1 MTHKHQPDKNR
12 HTHCSHTHWP
22 DNTNIQ
28 GHIRPAWPGKDKAV
42 LFIPPEMT
50 ESRDGGDAALI
61 LQALTRLRG
70 YRGYGVTVVERPSML
85 CSTPSPNIHPTSP
98 HPLNPLEK
106 TQLQSLTFGS
116 ILKHVWGF
124 FLFLWEY
131 WHRNVWIHWT
141 CEKSVELHTIAVLNR
156 WHILYSFTS
165 SSGDLHRQKNMES
178 CVLQMKYDPTIR

>member
-50 ESRDGGDAALI
+50 ESRDAALI

-85 CSTPSPNIHPTSP
+85 CSTPSPNIFPTSP

-106 TQLQSLTFGS
+106 TQLQSWSWLVLTFTQD
-116 ILKHVWGF
+116 IQ
-124 FLFLWEY
+124 LWE
-131 WHRNVWIHWT
+131 HFNT
-141 CEKSVELHTIAVLNR
+141 CVGFLLVPMGVL
-156 WHILYSFTS
+156 T
-165 SSGDLHRQKNMES
+165 QKCMDTLNLWKVCWVAHYCCSKPMTYP
-178 CVLQMKYDPTIR
+178 V

>member
-1 MTHKHQPDKNR
+1 MW
-12 HTHCSHTHWP
+12 HT
-22 DNTNIQ
+22 NTNLIKTDTHTVRTHTDLITQ
-28 GHIRPAWPGKDKAV
+28 TYRVISGLPDLVKIKQCSLYLRRWQKA
-42 LFIPPEMT
+42 ET
-50 ESRDGGDAALI
+50 QHWYCRHW
-61 LQALTRLRG
+61 RG
-70 YRGYGVTVVERPSML
+70 YRGYGVTAVERPSML
-85 CSTPSPNIHPTSP
+85 CSTPSPNIFPTSP

-141 CEKSVELHTIAVLNR
+141 CEKSVELHTIAVLNQL
-156 WHILYSFTS
+156 HILYSFTS

-178 CVLQMKYDPTIR
+178 CDLQMKYDPPIR